1 MTQGL
6 LTKESEKLYRRIY
19 IDMTAKTRRF
29 VLNASNLF
37 VVLGLISL
45 TLLTVIGILFSWM
58 NGQYLFSGLGIV
70 FIYLMFMGSDVVCRK
85 YLHPRMG

>member
-1 MTQGL
+1 
-6 LTKESEKLYRRIY
+6 
-19 IDMTAKTRRF
+19 MTAKTRRF